1 MYRNEGRLKIL
12 EWYHLVIICEIFVFV
27 VINDAKLAEILVTTS
42 AEMSSQLFT
51 LTDYNCKIMR

>member
-12 EWYHLVIICEIFVFV
+12 EWYHLAILWEIFVFV

-42 AEMSSQLFT
+42 TEMSSQLFT
-51 LTDYNCKIMR
+51 LMADI